1 MEGYLFSST
10 FMFESLFNFGLFLET
25 RYWPS
30 RRGQQ
35 WVNTLIFLLVTYVAL
50 ALPRTYIKHVSVGVS
65 ISSLDQLNQLN

>member
-1 MEGYLFSST
+1 MEGYLFSNT
-10 FMFESLFNFGLFLET
+10 FMFESLFNFGFLEA

-35 WVNTLIFLLVTYVAL
+35 WVNTLIFFLVTSVAL
-50 ALPRTYIKHVSVGVS
+50 VLPRISFKHVSVGVS

>member
-10 FMFESLFNFGLFLET
+10 FTFESLFNFGLFLEA

-50 ALPRTYIKHVSVGVS
+50 SLPRISFKHVSVGVS
-65 ISSLDQLNQLN
+65 IPSLDQLNQLN